1 MRAYGQEILCTRLC
15 VYIVHWIT
23 ARLRVNK
30 SAISRDGGSLGS
42 ETARSWRA
50 HKCRHAECS
59 ARAAKTR
66 PGHAQGMCATIP
78 HACGAATPCVPVLSH
93 LIRIDADHEFA
104 RCGVREECSRDAG
117 ELHLL
122 RLGGG
127 RRAGSSGAGLASLP
141 AGHGRS
147 GTAPSLRA
155 KTYRPLPTY
164 ITGPRSIRDL
174 THTRRP
180 I

>member
-1 MRAYGQEILCTRLC
+1 MRACGQEILRTRLC

-23 ARLRVNK
+23 ALVRVNT
-30 SAISRDGGSLGS
+30 SAILRWGSLGS
-42 ETARSWRA
+42 DTARSLAA
-50 HKCRHAECS
+50 HKCRHAVCS

-93 LIRIDADHEFA
+93 LIRKDARHEFA
-104 RCGVREECSRDAG
+104 CCGVRVACSGDAG

-127 RRAGSSGAGLASLP
+127 RRAGSSGASLASVP
-141 AGHGRS
+141 AEHGRS

-155 KTYRPLPTY
+155 KTYRRLPTAVLAWLAKN
-164 ITGPRSIRDL
+164 PL
-174 THTRRP
+174 
-180 I
+180 